1 MPHTMGERGG
11 EGQDEFRLI
20 RAALDAVGTLPDE
33 EIALIETALLFA
45 RIDAPGEDWL
55 RVRRHFSALAH
66 EAVEFRD
73 WVGEDAPE
81 RAEALAGL
89 LGCRHDYRG
98 DFETYDDLRNVN
110 LIHIAERR
118 RGMPVGLGIIWLHC
132 AEVAGW
138 GCHGIDFPGHF
149 LLELDGA
156 GGPVLLDVFS
166 GGRLVE
172 PDDVV
177 AMAGRLPESA
187 QRLAKG
193 SLTKGMGKRDVL
205 IRLQRNIAVRRE
217 AVGEFEAALVCVDD
231 MLRIAPADL
240 MLWQHAAVLHQKL
253 GQTGA
258 ALGAMER
265 AVSLIP
271 QGGDAERLRAIMRQ
285 LRGRLH

>member
-1 MPHTMGERGG
+1 MRHARGEPGG
-11 EGQDEFRLI
+11 EGQGEFGLI
-20 RAALDAVGTLPDE
+20 RAALDAVGGLPDE
-33 EIALIETALLFA
+33 EIALAETALLFA
-45 RIDAPGEDWL
+45 RIDAPGADWR
-55 RVRRHFSALAH
+55 RVRLHFSALAR

-73 WVGEDAPE
+73 WVGEDAQE

-118 RGMPVGLGIIWLHC
+118 RGMPVGLGVIWLHC

-138 GCHGIDFPGHF
+138 GCHGINFPGHF
-149 LLELDGA
+149 LLALDGA
-156 GGPVLLDVFS
+156 NGPVLLDIFS
-166 GGRLVE
+166 GGRMVE
-172 PDDVV
+172 ADDVE
-177 AMAGRLPESA
+177 AMAGRLPEGGR
-187 QRLAKG
+187 RLAEG
-193 SLTKGMGKRDVL
+193 SLTEGMGKRDVL

-217 AVGEFEAALVCVDD
+217 AVGEIESALVCVED

-253 GQTGA
+253 GQISA

-265 AVSLIP
+265 AVALLP
-271 QGGDAERLRAIMRQ
+271 PGEEGEHLRAAMRQ